1 MRSAPT
7 MLHVRMPAGDS
18 LLRGERVRVLHLI
31 ERVGRG
37 WAESRITAI
46 CRFPGAEDF
55 TAALRPGDSIEAELH
70 NLRAREND
78 LIGVIEHPPRL
89 LPKAAQATR
98 ADTNPATSQR
108 EP

>member
-46 CRFPGAEDF
+46 CQFPGAEDF
-55 TAALRPGDSIEAELH
+55 TATLRPGDSIEAELH

-78 LIGVIEHPPRL
+78 LIGVIENPPRL
-89 LPKAAQATR
+89 LPKAAQASK
-98 ADTNPATSQR
+98 ADPSQDPNQR